1 MEKILQGHS
10 FDFSVNA
17 APFGAIDGIEIN
29 IFANNTIAQKFKHP
43 DTEGFAKLTKTGDL
57 YEGVLTSVMTD
68 SILGRYGI
76 EVIAIIEDQE
86 KKGENKEFIE
96 VTQKPV

>member
-10 FDFSVNA
+10 FSFTVNA
-17 APFGAIDGIEIN
+17 EPFGVIDGLEIN
-29 IFANNTIAQKFKHP
+29 VFANNAIAQKFKYP
-43 DTEGFAKLTKTGDL
+43 DTNGFNKLTKTGDL
-57 YEGVLTSVMTD
+57 YEGALTSVMTN
-68 SILGRYGI
+68 SMLGRYGI

-86 KKGENKEFIE
+86 KKGSSYEFIE